1 MTDISAKASMT
12 NALREPVNWLNLL
25 ISLFGVLAGVARL
38 MLASLDQNV
47 WSVVLGLVLTV
58 GGIAWGAYYLRYM
71 GSISFE
77 LTAEGF
83 RYEATGRKLYFPWQ
97 DIQAIKIQP
106 KVKRLTL
113 WVNGKPHAMQYVGIA
128 DGEFN
133 QMYLFLQAKMAEY
146 GIQQK

>member
-1 MTDISAKASMT
+1 MTDVAAKASMT

-25 ISLFGVLAGVARL
+25 IPSFWVLAGVARL

-97 DIQAIKIQP
+97 DIQAFKIQP

-113 WVNGKPHAMQYVGIA
+113 WVQGKPQAMQYMGIA

-146 GIQQK
+146 RIQQK

>member
-1 MTDISAKASMT
+1 MTDVSVKASMT

-25 ISLFGVLAGVARL
+25 IPLLSVLGGVARL
-38 MLASLDQNV
+38 MLAGPGQDV
-47 WSVVLGLVLTV
+47 WSTVLGLVLTI

-83 RYEATGRKLYFPWQ
+83 RYEATGRKLYFPWK
-97 DIQAIKIQP
+97 DIQAIKTQP
-106 KVKRLTL
+106 NVKRLTL
-113 WVNGKPHAMQYVGIA
+113 WVQGKPQAMQYVGIA

-133 QMYLFLQAKMAEY
+133 QMRLFLQAKMAEY

>member
-1 MTDISAKASMT
+1 MTDVSVKASMT

-25 ISLFGVLAGVARL
+25 IPLLSVLAGVARL
-38 MLASLDQNV
+38 MLAGLGQDV
-47 WSVVLGLVLTV
+47 WSTVLGLVLTI

-83 RYEATGRKLYFPWQ
+83 RYEATWRKLYFPWK
-97 DIQAIKIQP
+97 DIQAIKTQP
-106 KVKRLTL
+106 NVKRLTL
-113 WVNGKPHAMQYVGIA
+113 WVQGKPQAMQYVGIA

-133 QMYLFLQAKMAEY
+133 QMWLFLQAKMAEY